1 MSQSLDVNS
10 QGQLISLHNA
20 ALQLIRIETK
30 RLKTHPPENSHLES
44 DAMDT
49 DNVDDDTPMV
59 DGHNGSNGV
68 HTAANASHHE
78 VRKAL
83 FQVTADGYV
92 FSEMSK
98 KPHWA
103 GESSKTPTLRKFFN
117 DDQPCRRHYA

>member
-1 MSQSLDVNS
+1 MSRSLDINS

-30 RLKTHPPENSHLES
+30 RLKTHPSENSHHES

-68 HTAANASHHE
+68 HTAADASDHE

-103 GESSKTPTLRKFFN
+103 GETSKNPTLRKFFN
-117 DDQPCRRHYA
+117 DDQPCRRYYA